1 MIQTENM
8 LQNEKKTDYIMKAK
22 TKTPPTTTIKA
33 MMTTVTTVLGLTP
46 LALGIGA
53 GADLRAP
60 LAIAVI
66 GGLLSAT
73 LLTLIVVPVMY
84 ASLDGLRG
92 LIGSRAAPATVS
104 GD

>member
-1 MIQTENM
+1 
-8 LQNEKKTDYIMKAK
+8 
-22 TKTPPTTTIKA
+22 
-33 MMTTVTTVLGLTP
+33 MTTVTTVFGLLP
-46 LALGIGA
+46 LALGLGA

-92 LIGSRAAPATVS
+92 LARKEAAR
-104 GD
+104 